1 MTKHLSKQQRVKRD
15 ESKIVLPITPM
26 LDMTFQLL
34 FFFIVSFNPA
44 DLEGAVELALPSEKQ
59 TAAPKDVT
67 PEKPPELEDIKF
79 ESNLTVKV
87 RTQTDPETVGEI
99 SAISILDN
107 NAKEEYVQPS
117 ANAGRQNPLLVGL
130 RENLIKRREM
140 MSDNKESIKIQG
152 DGRLK
157 VARIIKVMDACREAG
172 FNNISFVP
180 PDDFRK

>member
-1 MTKHLSKQQRVKRD
+1 
-15 ESKIVLPITPM
+15 M

-34 FFFIVSFNPA
+34 FFFIMSFNPA

-59 TAAPKDVT
+59 TAAPKDAT
-67 PEKPPELEDIKF
+67 PEKPPDLEDIKF
-79 ESNLTVKV
+79 ESNLTVKI
-87 RTQTDPETVGEI
+87 RTQLDGTNDGEI

-107 NAKEEYVQPS
+107 SAKEELVQASNDPK
-117 ANAGRQNPLLVGL
+117 ARNPLLAGL
-130 RENLIKRREM
+130 RDNLAKRREV

-157 VARIIKVMDACREAG
+157 VANIIKVMDACREAG
-172 FNNISFVP
+172 FVNISFVP